1 MVIYGLKMIL
11 KFPNGKFTRT
21 GESMNGMCV
30 FIFWD
35 KFMKKEMFAISNM
48 FCTTGFSGEDAQTGW
63 GVLGQSAQIGLGD
76 LHEGR
81 SLLHR

>member
-1 MVIYGLKMIL
+1 MVIYGLKMTFKISQWEIHQ
-11 KFPNGKFTRT
+11 NWG
-21 GESMNGMCV
+21 SMNEMCV

-48 FCTTGFSGEDAQTGW
+48 FCTTGFSGEDAQTSW